1 MIEETTVEQQ
11 QIDTRSLATHL
22 SELADETTTLF
33 RSEIELARAEIQEGV
48 DEMKKGLV
56 LVGSSGAVMY
66 AGGLLVLAAVTL
78 FIAKFIPLWGSA
90 LLVGIATLGA
100 GYAMF
105 TSGKKD
111 VSPDNLVPRRTIR
124 TVRETPPSLMEQP
137 A

>member
-1 MIEETTVEQQ
+1 MIEETNVESR
-11 QIDTRSLATHL
+11 IDTRSLAAHL

-33 RSEIELARAEIQEGV
+33 RSELELARAEMKEGV
-48 DEMKKGLV
+48 DEMKNGLV
-56 LVGSSGAVMY
+56 WIGSSGAVMY

-105 TSGKKD
+105 ARGKKD
-111 VSPDNLVPRRTIR
+111 MKAENLVPRRTIR
-124 TVRETPPSLMEQP
+124 TVRETPSLMEQP